1 MSDTLVSKPM
11 IDEPFVPIFVMGKRY
26 EVPASLTIQKALE
39 YAGYQLVR
47 GVGCRGGICG
57 ACGTVY
63 RLPASHTIKVGLACQ
78 TVVESDMRIAVL
90 PFFPVNRKVYNI
102 REVLPEPDIFAQFYP
117 EIMRCMGCNTCT
129 KSCPMDINTMEYVSA
144 AIRGDIEKA
153 ARLSFDCVM
162 CGLCTARCP
171 GELGQYNIG
180 ILARRLYGRFIAPKA
195 DHVGEMV
202 ERVAQGRYED
212 GLRRLMAT
220 PIQELKAIY
229 TQREIEPELSQD
241 DWIPKGQEQL

>member
-1 MSDTLVSKPM
+1 MSETQESKPKV
-11 IDEPFVPIFVMGKRY
+11 DEPLVPIFIMGKRY
-26 EVPASLTIQKALE
+26 LIPSSLTIQKALE

-63 RLPASHTIKVGLACQ
+63 RVPKDHTIKVGLACQ
-78 TVVESDMRIAVL
+78 TVVERDMRIAVL

-102 REVLPEPDIFAQFYP
+102 KEVLPEPEIFAQFYP
-117 EIMRCMGCNTCT
+117 EILRCMGCNTCT
-129 KSCPMDINTMEYVSA
+129 KSCPMDISTMEYIAA

-162 CGLCTARCP
+162 CGLCAARCP

-180 ILARRLYGRFIAPKA
+180 ILARRIYGRYVALKA
-195 DHVGEMV
+195 AHVHEMV
-202 ERVAQGRYED
+202 GRIGQGRYEE
-212 GLRRLMAT
+212 GLRCLMAT
-220 PIQELKAIY
+220 PTEDLKVIY
-229 TQREIEPELSQD
+229 TRREMEPELSQD
-241 DWIPKGQEQL
+241 NWTPKSQENL

>member
-1 MSDTLVSKPM
+1 MSDTQASKPV
-11 IDEPFVPIFVMGKRY
+11 IDEPLVPIFIMGKCY

-39 YAGYQLVR
+39 YAGFQLVR

-63 RLPASHTIKVGLACQ
+63 RLPGDHTIKVGLACQ
-78 TVVESDMRIAVL
+78 TVVEHDMRIAVL
-90 PFFPVNRKVYNI
+90 PFFPANRKVYNI
-102 REVLPEPDIFAQFYP
+102 RDVIPAPDIFAQFYP

-129 KSCPMDINTMEYVSA
+129 KSCPMDIITMEYIA
-144 AIRGDIEKA
+144 AALRGDIEKVA
-153 ARLSFDCVM
+153 TLSFDCVM

-180 ILARRLYGRFIAPKA
+180 ILARRIYGRYIAPKA
-195 DHVGEMV
+195 AHVHEMV
-202 ERVAQGRYED
+202 GRVKQGRYEE

-220 PIQELKAIY
+220 PMEELKTIY
-229 TQREIEPELSQD
+229 TKREEEPELSED
-241 DWIPKGQEQL
+241 DWTPKNPENL

>member
-1 MSDTLVSKPM
+1 MATAPL
-11 IDEPFVPIFVMGKRY
+11 VPIFVMGKRY
-26 EVPASLTIQKALE
+26 EVPSSLTIQKALE

-63 RLPASHTIKVGLACQ
+63 RLPENHTIKVGLACQ
-78 TVVESDMRIAVL
+78 TVVERNMHIAAI

-102 REVLPEPDIFAQFYP
+102 RDVIPSPDIFAQFYP

-129 KSCPMDINTMEYVSA
+129 KSCPMDINTMEYISA

-153 ARLSFDCVM
+153 ATLSFDCVM

-180 ILARRLYGRFIAPKA
+180 IIARRIYGRYIAPRA
-195 DHVGEMV
+195 NHVREMV
-202 ERVAQGRYED
+202 GRIAQGRYED
-212 GLRRLMAT
+212 GLRRLMGT
-220 PIQELKAIY
+220 PMGELKTIY
-229 TQREIEPELSQD
+229 NQREMEPELSED
-241 DWIPKGQEQL
+241 DWIPKNPENL

>member
-1 MSDTLVSKPM
+1 MSDAQAPKSM
-11 IDEPFVPIFVMGKRY
+11 IDEPLVPIFVMGKRY

-63 RLPASHTIKVGLACQ
+63 RLPENHTIKVGLACQ

-90 PFFPVNRKVYNI
+90 PFFPANRKVYNI
-102 REVLPEPDIFAQFYP
+102 RDVLPEPDIFAKLYP

-129 KSCPMDINTMEYVSA
+129 KSCPMDINTMEYISA
-144 AIRGDIEKA
+144 AIRGDIEKVA
-153 ARLSFDCVM
+153 NLSFDCVM

-180 ILARRLYGRFIAPKA
+180 ILARRIYGKRIAPRA
-195 DHVGEMV
+195 AHVHEMV
-202 ERVAQGRYED
+202 ECVAQGRYVE
-212 GLRRLMAT
+212 GLRRLMAA
-220 PIQELKAIY
+220 PVEELKLIY

-241 DWIPKGQEQL
+241 DWTPKSTENL

>member
-1 MSDTLVSKPM
+1 MSDTQASKPT
-11 IDEPFVPIFVMGKRY
+11 IDEPQVPIFIMGKRY
-26 EVPASLTIQKALE
+26 EVPASLTIQKAFE

-63 RLPASHTIKVGLACQ
+63 RIPGNHTIKVGLACQ
-78 TVVESDMRIAVL
+78 TVVESSMHIAAI
-90 PFFPVNRKVYNI
+90 PFFPVNRKGYNL
-102 REVLPEPDIFAQFYP
+102 RELLPVPEVFAQLYP
-117 EIMRCMGCNTCT
+117 EILRCMGCNTCT

-144 AIRGDIEKA
+144 ALRGDIEKA

-162 CGLCTARCP
+162 CGLCVARCP

-180 ILARRLYGRFIAPKA
+180 ILARRLYGRYIAPQSA
-195 DHVGEMV
+195 HVHEMV
-202 ERVAQGRYED
+202 ERVAQGRYEE

-220 PIQELKAIY
+220 PMEELKTIY
-229 TQREIEPELSQD
+229 TQREIEPEMTQD
-241 DWIPKGQEQL
+241 DWIPKSQEQL

>member
-1 MSDTLVSKPM
+1 MSETQESKSK
-11 IDEPFVPIFVMGKRY
+11 IDEPLVPIFIMGKRY
-26 EVPASLTIQKALE
+26 MIPSSLTIQKALE

-63 RLPASHTIKVGLACQ
+63 RVPKDHTIKVGLACQ

-90 PFFPVNRKVYNI
+90 PFFPVNRKIYDI
-102 REVLPEPDIFAQFYP
+102 REVLPEPQIFAEFYP
-117 EIMRCMGCNTCT
+117 EILRCMGCNTCT
-129 KSCPMDINTMEYVSA
+129 KSCPMDISTMEYISA

-153 ARLSFDCVM
+153 AKLSFDCVM
-162 CGLCTARCP
+162 CGLCAARCP

-180 ILARRLYGRFIAPKA
+180 ILARRIYGRYIAKKA
-195 DHVGEMV
+195 AHVREMV
-202 ERVAQGRYED
+202 GRIEQERYEE

-220 PIQELKAIY
+220 PMEELKAIY
-229 TQREIEPELSQD
+229 TKREMEPELSQD
-241 DWIPKGQEQL
+241 DWVPQNQENL